1 MIDKKRISKPE
12 YGPKPEDALW
22 DIMYPE
28 KTETVPGIEQDDE
41 EEDK

>member
-1 MIDKKRISKPE
+1 MEDKKRVPKPN

-22 DIMYPE
+22 DCMYPDKSE
-28 KTETVPGIEQDDE
+28 IIPGIEQDDE